1 MAWAIFHRYWIRCLA
16 LTLWS
21 LLAAGAWADTVKLDD
36 QLTTQAIGRH
46 LRVLED
52 TSGQMSLSDVEARR
66 SDRRWE
72 DRHSDNLNFGY
83 SRSALWL
90 HGELLNQAREQQ
102 DWLLGM
108 RYPLL
113 DYLDVYVVWPDGRV
127 QHHASGDRRPFNT
140 RSLADRNFYFKL
152 KLKQGERVQLY
163 VRVQGQGSLQA
174 PLEVST
180 PAAYEHRAHGEQL
193 LMGVYSGALLAM
205 LVYNLLLSISLRDRA
220 YVYYVIYISLFG
232 LAQYTLSGLAFETLW
247 PDQPNWGNHATPIFM
262 GLAGWSLVVFS
273 RQFLNLQAHWP
284 RADMAMHA
292 LQWLYLIVAP
302 ESFILPYAIPIKI
315 VTLATIVTPVLLL
328 IITLGL
334 LRQGVQQARYFLAAF
349 TVLLLGVMLTALHMF
364 GIVQRNFLTEYSMQ
378 IGSMLEFTL
387 LSFALAHR
395 VKLAREEN
403 ERLQVAHAMELEHRV
418 QARTHELDKAMG
430 ELTKA
435 NERLQELTEQDA
447 LTGLKNRMFLS
458 ERMPEVWRQAQR
470 WHTPVSVLMIDVD
483 HFKRVNDD
491 HGHLAGDD
499 ALRMVAQVIAQTV
512 QRPGDHAVRYGG
524 EEFLVLLPQTH
535 TVGAAHIAETIR
547 LAVQSLDF
555 QHNGQH
561 IPLTVSI
568 GLASVV
574 PTIDLP
580 PQALLNAADKL
591 LYQAKQAGRN
601 RCALNPEALAT
612 QPRKSG
618 AAHKPASAAA
628 TAPVDA
634 IKPAAG
640 QPGPASS
647 ARS

>member
-1 MAWAIFHRYWIRCLA
+1 MAWATFHRCWARWLA
-16 LTLWS
+16 LTLLS
-21 LLAAGAWADTVKLDD
+21 LLAANAWADIVKLDD
-36 QLTTQAIGRH
+36 QFTSQPIGRH
-46 LRVLED
+46 LRVLD
-52 TSGQMSLSDVEARR
+52 DPTGKMRLADVEAQR
-66 SDRRWE
+66 SDSRWE

-90 HGELLNQAREQQ
+90 HGELVNVASEQQ

-113 DYLDVYVVWPDGRV
+113 DYLDIYVVWPDGRV
-127 QHHASGDRRPFNT
+127 QHHASGDRRPFHT

-152 KLKQGERVQLY
+152 KLRQGDHVQLY

-180 PAAYEHRAHGEQL
+180 PAAYERHAHVEQL
-193 LMGVYSGALLAM
+193 LLGIYSGALLAM
-205 LVYNLLLSISLRDRA
+205 LVYNLLLCISLRDKA
-220 YVYYVIYISLFG
+220 YLHYVVYISLFG
-232 LAQYTLSGLAFETLW
+232 MTQYTLSGLAFETLW
-247 PDQPNWGNHATPIFM
+247 PNAPNWGNQAAPIFM
-262 GLAGWSLVVFS
+262 GLAGWSLVLFS
-273 RQFLNLQAHWP
+273 RQFLDLRTHWP
-284 RADMAMHA
+284 RADLAMQA
-292 LQWLYLIVAP
+292 LQWLYLAAVP
-302 ESFILPYAIPIKI
+302 ETFVLPYAIPIKI

-328 IITLGL
+328 IITVGL
-334 LRQGVQQARYFLAAF
+334 LRKGVQQARYFLAAF
-349 TVLLLGVMLTALHMF
+349 TVLLLGVLLTSLHMF

-395 VKLAREEN
+395 VKLAREEY
-403 ERLQVAHAMELEHRV
+403 ERLQLAHATELEHRV
-418 QARTHELDKAMG
+418 QDRTRDLDKAMT

-491 HGHLAGDD
+491 HGHLAGDE
-499 ALRMVAQVIAQTV
+499 ALKQVAGVIAHAV
-512 QRPGDHAVRYGG
+512 QRPGDHALRYGG

-547 LAVQSLDF
+547 LGVQSLDF
-555 QHNGQH
+555 RHEGKP

-580 PQALLNAADKL
+580 PQALLNAADQL
-591 LYQAKQAGRN
+591 LYQAKQNGRN
-601 RCALNPEALAT
+601 RCALNPQALAT
-612 QPRKSG
+612 MPRKSG
-618 AAHKPASAAA
+618 AAHKPQGPA
-628 TAPVDA
+628 TPSESL
-634 IKPAAG
+634 KPAAG
-640 QPGPASS
+640 QPDPASS

>member
-1 MAWAIFHRYWIRCLA
+1 MAWAIFYRCWIRCLA
-16 LTLWS
+16 LALSS
-21 LLAAGAWADTVKLDD
+21 LLAVGAWANTVTLDD
-36 QLTTQAIGRH
+36 QFTSQAIGRH

-52 TSGQMSLSDVEARR
+52 TSSQMSLADVEAHRND
-66 SDRRWE
+66 SRWE

-83 SRSALWL
+83 SKSALWL
-90 HGELLNQAREQQ
+90 HGELRNQAREQQ

-113 DYLDVYVVWPDGRV
+113 DYLDIYVVWPDGRV
-127 QHHASGDRRPFNT
+127 QHHASGDRRPFST

-152 KLKQGERVQLY
+152 KLKPGEHVQLY

-180 PAAYEHRAHGEQL
+180 PAAYEHHAHVEQL
-193 LMGVYSGALLAM
+193 LLGIYSGALLAM
-205 LVYNLLLSISLRDRA
+205 LVYNLLLSMSLRDKA
-220 YVYYVIYISLFG
+220 YAYYVVYISMFG
-232 LAQYTLSGLAFETLW
+232 MAQYTLSGLAFGTLW
-247 PDQPNWGNHATPIFM
+247 PDSPNWGNQATPIFM
-262 GLAGWSLVVFS
+262 GLAGWSLVLFS
-273 RQFLNLQAHWP
+273 RQFLDLRSHWP
-284 RADMAMHA
+284 RADLALQA
-292 LQWLYLIVAP
+292 LQWLYLAAVP
-302 ESFILPYAIPIKI
+302 EVFALTYAIPIKI

-328 IITLGL
+328 IISLGL
-334 LRQGVQQARYFLAAF
+334 LRKGAQEARYFLAAF
-349 TVLLLGVMLTALHMF
+349 SVLLLGVLLTALHMF

-403 ERLQVAHAMELEHRV
+403 ERLQVAHATELEHRV
-418 QARTHELDKAMG
+418 QERTHELDTAMS

-435 NERLQELTEQDA
+435 NERLQELTEQDG

-458 ERMPEVWRQAQR
+458 ERMPEIWRQAQR

-491 HGHLAGDD
+491 HGHLAGDE
-499 ALRMVAQVIAQTV
+499 ALRQVAQVIAKAV

-547 LAVQSLDF
+547 LGVQSLTF
-555 QHNGQH
+555 QHHGQP

-580 PQALLNAADKL
+580 SQALLNAADRL
-591 LYQAKQAGRN
+591 LYKAKQAGRN
-601 RCALNPEALAT
+601 RCAFNPEAMAT

-618 AAHKPASAAA
+618 AAHKPKDS
-628 TAPVDA
+628 TAPFES
-634 IKPAAG
+634 IKPTAER
-640 QPGPASS
+640 PNPASS
-647 ARS
+647 ARN

>member
-1 MAWAIFHRYWIRCLA
+1 MAWAIFHRCWIRCLA
-16 LTLWS
+16 LTLMS

-36 QLTTQAIGRH
+36 QFTSQAIGRH

-52 TSGQMSLSDVEARR
+52 TSSQMSLADVEARR
-66 SDRRWE
+66 NDSRWE

-90 HGELLNQAREQQ
+90 HGELLNQASHQQ

-113 DYLDVYVVWPDGRV
+113 DYLDIYVVWPDGRV

-140 RSLADRNFYFKL
+140 RSLEDRNFYFKL
-152 KLKQGERVQLY
+152 KLKPGDHVQLY

-180 PAAYEHRAHGEQL
+180 PAHYEHHARVEQL
-193 LMGVYSGALLAM
+193 LMGIYSGALLAM
-205 LVYNLLLSISLRDRA
+205 LAYNLLLSMSLRDKA
-220 YVYYVIYISLFG
+220 YVYYVVYIGMFG

-247 PDQPNWGNHATPIFM
+247 PGYPNWGNHATPIFM
-262 GLAGWSLVVFS
+262 GLAGWSLVLFS
-273 RQFLNLQAHWP
+273 RQFLNLQAYRP
-284 RADMAMHA
+284 RADLAMRT

-302 ESFILPYAIPIKI
+302 ASLVLPYAIPIKI
-315 VTLATIVTPVLLL
+315 VTLATIITPVFLL

-349 TVLLLGVMLTALHMF
+349 TVLLLGVMLTAVHMF

-403 ERLQVAHAMELEHRV
+403 ERLQMAHATELEHRV
-418 QARTHELDKAMG
+418 QERTRDLDKAMD
-430 ELTKA
+430 ELTRA

-458 ERMPEVWRQAQR
+458 ERMPEVWRLAQR

-491 HGHLAGDD
+491 YGHLAGDD
-499 ALRMVAQVIAQTV
+499 AIRLVAEVIAHTV

-547 LAVQSLDF
+547 LGVQSLDF
-555 QHNGQH
+555 QHNGQR

-601 RCALNPEALAT
+601 RCALNPQALAT

-618 AAHKPASAAA
+618 AAHKPAEPSAPQDAA
-628 TAPVDA
+628 F
-634 IKPAAG
+634 KPAAG
-640 QPGPASS
+640 QPDPASS